1 VGATLFRL
9 TGQMFLGLVS
19 LFAFNLVDLYFVGK
33 LGTMELAA
41 LSYSFPV
48 IILLANVALGIG
60 AGASAVVSRAF
71 GEKDKEKV
79 TVLTTNT
86 ILFALG
92 LGVVLMVL
100 GNLTIEPLFTL
111 LGAGPEMLP
120 LIKKY
125 MTIWYSGMIFFVVP
139 MVGNNITRALGDV
152 KITSAIMFSAVLV
165 NLILDPLLIFGI
177 GPFPR
182 LGLEGAAI
190 ATVVSRMGASI
201 VSLWVLAKR
210 EKLIKISKTVL
221 KQFFSSLKKV
231 LSLGLANAGSRMMVP
246 IAIGVVTR
254 LLSSYGTGAVAAFG
268 IGTRIEA
275 MAMTLIFSM
284 ASVIG
289 PFIGQNCGAGQKER
303 VKAAANYSDR
313 FSLLW
318 GAGVFFFFLIFAKP
332 IAGLFNQDPEIISI
346 ASQYLKIATI
356 GCGLQ
361 GVLVITASAFIV
373 LHKPL
378 VSFLVIFLEVFILY
392 IPFSFLGNIFF
403 ATNGIFAGI
412 ALSFIISGL
421 ISRKILISLLEGT
434 GYWKGKPDFCSVEK

>member
-1 VGATLFRL
+1 MGSTLLRL

-19 LFAFNLVDLYFVGK
+19 LFAFNLVDLYFIGK
-33 LGTMELAA
+33 LGTLELAA

-48 IILLANVALGIG
+48 IILLANVALGLG

-79 TVLTTNT
+79 SVLTTNT
-86 ILFALG
+86 IIFAFGLG
-92 LGVVLMVL
+92 LVLMVL
-100 GNLTIEPLFTL
+100 GLVTIDPLFKL
-111 LGAGPEMLP
+111 LGAGPEMIP

-182 LGLEGAAI
+182 LELEGAAI
-190 ATVVSRMGASI
+190 ATVVSRLGASI

-221 KQFFSSLKKV
+221 KQFFISLKKV
-231 LSLGLANAGSRMMVP
+231 MSLGFANAGTRMMVP
-246 IAIGVVTR
+246 VAIGVVTR
-254 LLSSYGTGAVAAFG
+254 ILSGYGAGAVAAFG

-275 MAMTLIFSM
+275 MAMTVVFSM
-284 ASVIG
+284 AGVIG
-289 PFIGQNCGAGQKER
+289 PFIGQNCGAGLRER
-303 VKAAANYSDR
+303 VKTAANYSDR
-313 FSLLW
+313 FALFW
-318 GAGVFFFFLIFAKP
+318 GAGVFFFFLFLAEP
-332 IAGLFNQDPEIISI
+332 LAGLFNQDRTIIVL
-346 ASQYLKIATI
+346 AGQYLKISSI
-356 GCGLQ
+356 GCGFQ

-378 VSFLVIFLEVFILY
+378 VSFLVVFLEVFILY
-392 IPFSFLGNIFF
+392 IPFAFLGNLFFGPKGIFF
-403 ATNGIFAGI
+403 GI
-412 ALSFIISGL
+412 AVSYTISGL
-421 ISRKILISLLEGT
+421 LSRRILASLLEGS
-434 GYWKGKPDFCSVEK
+434 GFWKGKPDFCTVKK